1 MSKKIIISDIIGN
14 KSGMHYYHEADI
26 KRLSANNNVVDIFSN
41 YHSNSKNIK
50 KFYPNIFLGN
60 FFIKIAKL
68 IYAIAK
74 FFILSIFNRRDNLI
88 HYWYGTWI
96 DVPFLLLALWNRK
109 IIFDVHEIVY
119 LDNNSSV
126 LKNVIEILFR
136 FSTNKFIVHSENN
149 HLFLKN
155 LKKNVEILPHPSLV
169 IDSNIKKEELDEK
182 HITFFEKSKQSGK
195 KICLFFGDMR
205 PSKGIHEVIEIIK
218 SNTDECNSLPI
229 CGQDIFGL
237 LDYNLNKTNLYL
249 SLRRQTDSELRYL
262 FLKSDI
268 VLIPY
273 KNSSQSGVLEVASN
287 FKKPIAASH
296 EIKSDRFV

>member
-50 KFYPNIFLGN
+50 KFYPNIFSGN
-60 FFIKIAKL
+60 LFIKIAKL
-68 IYAIAK
+68 IFAIAK

-126 LKNVIEILFR
+126 LR
-136 FSTNKFIVHSENN
+136 
-149 HLFLKN
+149 
-155 LKKNVEILPHPSLV
+155 
-169 IDSNIKKEELDEK
+169 
-182 HITFFEKSKQSGK
+182 
-195 KICLFFGDMR
+195 M
-205 PSKGIHEVIEIIK
+205 
-218 SNTDECNSLPI
+218 
-229 CGQDIFGL
+229 
-237 LDYNLNKTNLYL
+237 
-249 SLRRQTDSELRYL
+249 
-262 FLKSDI
+262 
-268 VLIPY
+268 
-273 KNSSQSGVLEVASN
+273 
-287 FKKPIAASH
+287 
-296 EIKSDRFV
+296 